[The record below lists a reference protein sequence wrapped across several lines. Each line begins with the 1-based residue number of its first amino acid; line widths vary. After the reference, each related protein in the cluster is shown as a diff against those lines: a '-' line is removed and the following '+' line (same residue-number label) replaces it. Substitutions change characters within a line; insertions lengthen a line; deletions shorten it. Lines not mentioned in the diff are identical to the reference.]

1 MFEIKKQV
9 LKTPEQAY
17 KELLGDSKENQ
28 IVEIPLEL
36 IDEIE
41 NQPQHIH
48 EDKIKRISESMKIV
62 GQLDPVIVIPNN
74 EIKGRYLLL
83 AGRHRCRA
91 CEMNG
96 LPKVKAV
103 VKQETNPDKQRLML
117 LATNNDRNTDYSPS
131 ELAFSYKEQMELLQ
145 KLGSK
150 STASQIAED
159 NNTNRKSVHK
169 YIQLTKLIKP
179 LLYKVDKGELTVGAG
194 YELSFL
200 TDEQQNKVFIYLVNN
215 PETHISKDNARII
228 RDNPEKFKEIFYSE
242 NNSSG
247 PKNTI
252 LKESPKAEKKTNNIS
267 SKDKCPSEGH
277 KKPEISYEM
286 LMTIAFTIYRE
297 CYSIYKYIVKDFPT
311 SDESI
316 NFIIQRYAENGTVY
330 NGTLS
335 EKDIPFNQYQHNYY
349 KIEFLKNK
357 ISVVLSSKAN
367 GIIKIKLSYKE
378 VDSATREYLRKY
390 ISVDDIIYM
399 LREK

>member
-74 EIKGRYLLL
+74 EIKGRYILL

-228 RDNPEKFKEIFYSE
+228 RDNPEKFKEIFYSN

-252 LKESPKAEKKTNNIS
+252 LQESPKAEKKTM
-267 SKDKCPSEGH
+267 CPSEGQN
-277 KKPEISYEM
+277 KPDISNNTK
-286 LMTIAFTIYRE
+286 MTIAYLLYRE
-297 CYSIYKYIVKDFPT
+297 TYSIYKNIVQQFAGTDDCI
-311 SDESI
+311 S
-316 NFIIQRYAENGTVY
+316 FITLRYANNDITY
-330 NGTLS
+330 NGYL
-335 EKDIPFNQYQHNYY
+335 KDNDIQFDMY
-349 KIEFLKNK
+349 KNNWYKLKFEKNK
-357 ISVVLSSKAN
+357 LSVVFDNKVL
-367 GIIKIKLSYKE
+367 GIRKFKLSYKD
-378 VDSATREYLRKY
+378 VDAVVRQYLRKY
-390 ISVDDIIYM
+390 IKHEDIIVM
-399 LREK
+399 LKENVNG